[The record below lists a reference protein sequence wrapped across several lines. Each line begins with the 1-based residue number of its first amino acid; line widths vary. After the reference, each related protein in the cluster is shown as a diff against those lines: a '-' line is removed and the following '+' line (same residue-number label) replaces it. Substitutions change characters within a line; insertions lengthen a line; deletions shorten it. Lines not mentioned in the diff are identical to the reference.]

1 MALMQESALVADKA
15 AASILSARDIV
26 KVFATPEGKDLR
38 VLEDID
44 LELREGE
51 IVALLGRSG
60 SGKSTLLR
68 ILIGLIP
75 PTSGEVRYR
84 GEKVSGPMP
93 GMAMVF
99 QSFALFPW
107 LTVQQNVELGLEA
120 QAVPASQRHRRAIE
134 AIDLIGLDGFES
146 AFPREL
152 SGGMR
157 QRVGF
162 ARALVTRP
170 DILLMDEPFS
180 ALDVLTAENLRSE
193 LLDLW
198 NADRIPTK
206 AILIVTHN
214 IEEAVL
220 LADRVLVLGSD
231 PGRIRAEVPITL
243 RRPRDRVMGAFQ
255 REVDQCYGILTQRVL
270 AKALPPG
277 RDRADLYSKLPL
289 APVARLSALIERVA
303 TGLDYGNDDLPH
315 LASDMHLDIDDLF
328 PLTDAAE
335 LLGFAEVHHGDI
347 TLLLNG
353 REFARAQIQEAKA
366 LFAAALR
373 ARVPIIGHI
382 LRVLATRT
390 DHRAPLERFQREL
403 EDYMS
408 EEDAEATL
416 ATAIDWGRYAE
427 IFEYDYSARVFSSE
441 SLEVTG

>member
-1 MALMQESALVADKA
+1 MRK
-15 AASILSARDIV
+15 
-26 KVFATPEGKDLR
+26 R
-38 VLEDID
+38 VSL
-44 LELREGE
+44 
-51 IVALLGRSG
+51 AQ
-60 SGKSTLLR
+60 TL
-68 ILIGLIP
+68 INNPKII
-75 PTSGEVRYR
+75 
-84 GEKVSGPMP
+84 
-93 GMAMVF
+93 
-99 QSFALFPW
+99 
-107 LTVQQNVELGLEA
+107 
-120 QAVPASQRHRRAIE
+120 
-134 AIDLIGLDGFES
+134 
-146 AFPREL
+146 
-152 SGGMR
+152 
-157 QRVGF
+157 
-162 ARALVTRP
+162 
-170 DILLMDEPFS
+170 LMDEPFS

>member
-1 MALMQESALVADKA
+1 MTVMKDVQTTTDTATAV
-15 AASILSARDIV
+15 ILSARNIV
-26 KVFATPEGKDLR
+26 KVFPTPEGKDLL
-38 VLEDID
+38 VLDGID
-44 LELREGE
+44 LDLREGE

-68 ILIGLIP
+68 ILLGLIAP
-75 PTSGEVRYR
+75 SSGEVRYR
-84 GEKVSGPMP
+84 GADVTGPVP

-120 QAVPASQRHRRAIE
+120 QAIPPVERHRRALE

-162 ARALVTRP
+162 ARALVTQP
-170 DILLMDEPFS
+170 DVLLMDEPFS

-198 NADRIPTK
+198 SAGRIPTK

-220 LADRVLVLGSD
+220 LADRVLVLSSD
-231 PGRIRAEVPITL
+231 PGRIRAEVQVTL
-243 RRPRDRVMGAFQ
+243 RRPRDRVMGVFQ
-255 REVDQCYGILTQRVL
+255 QEVDRCYGILTQRVL
-270 AKALPPG
+270 EKTTPG
-277 RDRADLYSKLPL
+277 GRERAGAYRRLPL
-289 APVARLSALIERVA
+289 APIARLSALIERVA
-303 TGLDYGNDDLPH
+303 NGLDFGTDDLPRI
-315 LASDMHLDIDDLF
+315 ASEMHLDVDDLF

-347 TLLLNG
+347 SLHLSG
-353 REFARAQIQEAKA
+353 REFARAEIQPAKA
-366 LFAAALR
+366 LFAAAVKS
-373 ARVPIIGHI
+373 RVPLIDHI

-403 EDYMS
+403 EDSMS

-416 ATAIDWGRYAE
+416 ATVIDWGRYAE
-427 IFEYDYSARVFSSE
+427 LFEYDYSARVFSSE
-441 SLEVTG
+441 SLEVTD